1 MKVAKK
7 KYTDFMEGAPY
18 SLKETIGVIASS
30 RVSPMSLAK
39 FSSNL
44 SLGTIVEDTEDAM
57 DSNLT
62 AVVNALNVAL
72 TTANGNTVAPYVMY
86 HSGTVNAE
94 LFYQQVLSFIKSI
107 ANVDESNKLVVSS
120 INYDHLLA
128 SLIDLGTIKVSYLYL
143 ADGSFAIIMYHN
155 PGTLLSFEEVDSLYL
170 GLKGQMTMDEF
181 QSTFTPE
188 VVKKIQHDVSAI
200 PAIGSGVIQKVLP
213 LDPNFSKVI
222 RQADRL
228 NKIYA
233 TLNSQGMIHA

>member
-7 KYTDFMEGAPY
+7 KYTDFMEEAPY
-18 SLKETIGVIASS
+18 SLKETIAFIASS
-30 RVSPMSLAK
+30 RVTPMSLAK
-39 FSSNL
+39 FASSL

-62 AVVNALNVAL
+62 AVVNALSVAL
-72 TTANGNTVAPYVMY
+72 MTSNGSAIAPYVMY
-86 HSGTVNAE
+86 HSGSVNAD
-94 LFYQQVLSFIKSI
+94 LFYQQILSFVKNI
-107 ANVDESNKLVVSS
+107 AKVDDSNKLVLNS

-128 SLIDLGTIKVSYLYL
+128 SLLDLGTVKVAYLYL
-143 ADGSFAIIMYHN
+143 ADGSFAIVLYHN
-155 PGTLLSFEEVDSLYL
+155 PGTLLSFEETDSLYL

-181 QSTFTPE
+181 QKTFTPK
-188 VVKKIQHDVSAI
+188 VVKKIQHDVSVI
-200 PAIGSGVIQKVLP
+200 PSVSSGVIQKVLP
-213 LDPNFSKVI
+213 LDPNFSKII